1 MPESASRH
9 ELSRRRLLLSGAA
22 AIPAAAVLAAT
33 AHPGTAAAA
42 TAESAS
48 AGASTMQLTW
58 LGHSCFRLEKDGFT
72 AVIDPGIVAPA
83 NALDDADAVLIT
95 HQHA

>member
-1 MPESASRH
+1 
-9 ELSRRRLLLSGAA
+9 
-22 AIPAAAVLAAT
+22 
-33 AHPGTAAAA
+33 
-42 TAESAS
+42 
-48 AGASTMQLTW
+48 MQLTW

-95 HQHA
+95 HQHTDHFLPSLIAGRLATRPGLPPSWKAPGPPCT